1 MAQLQEQAEKGA
13 LFKGLL
19 GAFQVPNF
27 GGFRNGKAGSTFRL
41 ARLRRT
47 CSIEATRT
55 ATLLRTYVR
64 LNHVL
69 EHLGPNLMH
78 NVRNH

>member
-27 GGFRNGKAGSTFRL
+27 GGFRNGKAFPLSAWQDYVGL
-41 ARLRRT
+41 AALKQQ
-47 CSIEATRT
+47 EQ
-55 ATLLRTYVR
+55 LHFYV
-64 LNHVL
+64 H
-69 EHLGPNLMH
+69 MYA
-78 NVRNH
+78 